1 MASANCKTLGV
12 GTSSNPRARSRRG
25 NTWSVAARSMLVA
38 AVGWAALGASP
49 AQAQLEFRGWGYDLF
64 GQASPLGD
72 ARNVKAISASF
83 YRSVALK
90 NDGTVIGWGYNFL
103 GEAAPPRGLTDVVAV
118 SAGSYHTLAL
128 KADGTVVG
136 WGRKLVGQE
145 VVPPGLTGMVAVAS
159 GADFSLALKGD
170 GTVTGWGYTGNGQ
183 ALPPDGLATWSR
195 SPSGV
200 RIASR

>member
-90 NDGTVIGWGYNFL
+90 NDGTVIGWGYNYT
-103 GEAAPPRGLTDVVAV
+103 GEAAPPAGLRDVVAV

-128 KADGTVVG
+128 KSDGTVVG
-136 WGRKLVGQE
+136 WGRKIVGQA
-145 VVPPGLTGMVAVAS
+145 VVQAGLTGVAAVAS
-159 GADFSLALKGD
+159 GADFSLALMND
-170 GTVTGWGYTGNGQ
+170 GRSGGLGIHRERPGAAASGLADVIATRWEALT
-183 ALPPDGLATWSR
+183 ALP
-195 SPSGV
+195 
-200 RIASR
+200 